1 MSICAYCGADIPD
14 GARFCG
20 VCGRVPSN
28 AQSPARYSSPND
40 PARQSNGSSNAPYP
54 IKNSTRRPYQYPPV
68 TPASQSQPG
77 GTDRGAEVE
86 YQYPPITPDPQ
97 PQPGY
102 QSQPGW
108 SASASP
114 NAYNQMQ
121 NARPASWQQG
131 SSYPA
136 QPPNAPSYPEQPP
149 LFVGS
154 PNATRQGSTPKRPRR
169 RRGCMIGCLGALVVL
184 VILGTLT
191 IVTGQKVL
199 AFGSAISTQSPL
211 GTQAGYMNTSD
222 RVNILIMGFGG
233 SGHDGAYLTD
243 SMVIMSLIPSSH
255 HTTLIS
261 VPRDL
266 WVQYPP
272 NSGNYGKINAV
283 YPSAAGADNTN
294 PVAGGNAAAQKV
306 SLVTGLQV
314 NYWMT
319 VNFAGFRKFIDA
331 IGGVDVN
338 VPDSFNACYPKN
350 DDASINASWI
360 KIQFNKGLQHMNGAT
375 AIEYARAREPVEV
388 CGMGTSLNQAE
399 LTDFGRSRRQ
409 QLIMQAALSKLKDW
423 HTWPSLYSAMD
434 ALKGTLYSNLSLADL
449 SSFAL
454 KMDLNGAHKLGL
466 TNNNVLVDS
475 SANGQYI
482 LAPRNNDW
490 QAIINYVKQGL
501 YN

>member
-1 MSICAYCGADIPD
+1 MRICTYCGADIPD
-14 GARFCG
+14 NARFCG
-20 VCGRVPSN
+20 RCGRVPAD
-28 AQSPARYSSPND
+28 AQSTVRYSSPND
-40 PARQSNGSSNAPYP
+40 PAQPSNTSLNAPYP
-54 IKNSTRRPYQYPPV
+54 VKNSTRKPYQYKPL
-68 TPASQSQPG
+68 TPEPGAQP
-77 GTDRGAEVE
+77 A
-86 YQYPPITPDPQ
+86 YQQ
-97 PQPGY
+97 K
-102 QSQPGW
+102 PGW
-108 SASASP
+108 SEVEPP
-114 NAYNQMQ
+114 NTYYPQE
-121 NARPASWQQG
+121 NARPAASWQQG
-131 SSYPA
+131 SSYSAPPTPSNAPNVPSYPA
-136 QPPNAPSYPEQPP
+136 QPQPP
-149 LFVGS
+149 LVLGGS
-154 PNATRQGSTPKRPRR
+154 NAGPRGNTPRQPRR
-169 RRGCMIGCLGALVVL
+169 RRGCLIGCLGALVL
-184 VILGTLT
+184 LILFATFA

-211 GTQAGYMNTSD
+211 STQSGYMNTSD
-222 RVNILIMGFGG
+222 RVNILLMGYGG
-233 SGHDGAYLTD
+233 AGHGGAYLTD
-243 SMVIMSLIPSSH
+243 SMIVMSIIPSTH

-272 NSGNYGKINAV
+272 NSGNYTKINAI
-283 YPSAAGADNTN
+283 YTMASNGNAD
-294 PVAGGNAAAQKV
+294 PVAGGTAIAQKV
-306 SLVTGLQV
+306 QLVTSLQI

-319 VNFAGFRKFIDA
+319 INFTGFKKFIDS

-360 KIQFNKGLQHMNGAT
+360 KVQFNKGLQHMNGAT

-388 CGMGTSLNQAE
+388 CGKGVSENQAE

-423 HTWPSLYSAMD
+423 HTWPSLYSALD

-449 SSFAL
+449 ASFAL

-466 TNNNVLVDS
+466 TNDNVLVDS
-475 SANGQYI
+475 SADGQYI